1 MPQQQKSASIVV
13 NVPRWER
20 HFHHV
25 PHSANTL
32 QQHKNKTRQRYPILW
47 LYGVPNNEW
56 APDEKKTINK
66 TKSPTATTHCQ
77 IATSHYYKLLS
88 IGGGLDCRV
97 TTGEHLD
104 VLGPEVTTNPDGRL
118 GS

>member
-1 MPQQQKSASIVV
+1 MLL
-13 NVPRWER
+13 ER
-20 HFHHV
+20 NAISTMYLIHIIRYN
-25 PHSANTL
+25 NT
-32 QQHKNKTRQRYPILW
+32 KTKRDRDTVSYDCMVSPITS
-47 LYGVPNNEW
+47 EHQT
-56 APDEKKTINK
+56 KKTINK

-77 IATSHYYKLLS
+77 IATSRYYKLLS

-104 VLGPEVTTNPDGRL
+104 VLGLEVTTNPGGRL

>member
-1 MPQQQKSASIVV
+1 MFLDGNAISTTYLIQPTRY
-13 NVPRWER
+13 N
-20 HFHHV
+20 
-25 PHSANTL
+25 NT
-32 QQHKNKTRQRYPILW
+32 KTKRARDTLSYDCMVSPITS
-47 LYGVPNNEW
+47 EHQTK
-56 APDEKKTINK
+56 KKTINK